1 MTEPPRYQPT
11 DSSVSPRFTGVR
23 TYARCPLS
31 QDWAGADAAILGVP
45 FDTATSF
52 RPGARY
58 GPAAIREMSLMMRRW
73 HPVLELYIKYCAARL
88 EGIGGDPSAVPAS
101 LDWHPEL
108 PHRDEHA
115 ACGKVV
121 EVLFDCHGEF
131 EGFVLDECC
140 RRRRVTC
147 RERAIGELALR
158 AARENLTL
166 RVRFCAESDR
176 IDSLAVVAA

>member
-1 MTEPPRYQPT
+1 MEPPAFFRQVVGSFIVRVP
-11 DSSVSPRFTGVR
+11 VSTGEAMLIPEQMTLAVMKWR
-23 TYARCPLS
+23 LAHLS
-31 QDWAGADAAILGVP
+31 
-45 FDTATSF
+45 
-52 RPGARY
+52 PGN
-58 GPAAIREMSLMMRRW
+58 RW

-108 PHRDEHA
+108 PHRDA
-115 ACGKVV
+115 DAVCGKVV

-140 RRRRVTC
+140 RRRRVPC
-147 RERAIGELALR
+147 RERAIRDLALR

-166 RVRFCAESDR
+166 CVRFCAESDR
-176 IDSLAVVAA
+176 IDSLAVLAA